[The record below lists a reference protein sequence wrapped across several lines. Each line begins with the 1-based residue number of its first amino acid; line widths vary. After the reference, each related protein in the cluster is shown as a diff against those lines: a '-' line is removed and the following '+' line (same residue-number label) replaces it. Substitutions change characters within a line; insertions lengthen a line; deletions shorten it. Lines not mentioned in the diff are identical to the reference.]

1 MQIAYA
7 CPACGTTVAIPG
19 VESRATLD
27 CPRCGAVLPVPADA
41 VRWQAA
47 DGSPTA
53 AGAGRI
59 RLRRCLVCPSTELFA
74 RKDFP
79 QRLGVGIVVA
89 GFAASCV
96 TWAWR
101 LLVPTFAILF
111 ATALVDVV
119 LYLLMPECLTC
130 YRCGARYRGD
140 GVGEDVGGFDLETHE
155 KHRQQR
161 ARLGSSPAPVART
174 AAAGSPGD
182 RTSETPVG

>member
-1 MQIAYA
+1 MRITYA
-7 CPACGTTVAIPG
+7 CPACEATVTHGGA
-19 VESRATLD
+19 EALRTLD
-27 CPRCGAVLPVPADA
+27 CPQCHAAVEPSADA
-41 VRWQAA
+41 IAWVAA
-47 DGSPTA
+47 DGTPAAPA
-53 AGAGRI
+53 AGRL

-111 ATALVDVV
+111 ATALLDVI

-140 GVGEDVGGFDLETHE
+140 GVADDAGGFDLETHE

-161 ARLGSSPAPVART
+161 ARSREL
-174 AAAGSPGD
+174 AAARAASGPH
-182 RTSETPVG
+182 